1 MIDNEIIKVLDQQ
14 EYIRRT
20 TGRVVSVSDN
30 NAVVLVKLRDSD
42 TQINLLNKTGEYLSV
57 GDGVWI
63 HYWKEISDGYVA
75 IKNGLSVD
83 YNFSSAVQ
91 HDPPIDIETH
101 IKNSYL
107 LNEEQSE
114 YITSYTYDVADDY
127 DTIDFTNVSLGS
139 ISKGAYIPAIDEHG
153 TWSQDDY
160 YFYSANCPAYNGVNL
175 HFNWIP
181 RFYNN
186 QEVQYGAIA
195 EDTQNDLYVYNH
207 IQIPVYTAVWDS
219 TLERNRYVME
229 TRTIQLEQSIETD
242 DNITYYCIQ
251 MTISQSMLKPKTV
264 IGTLARSPISYPDIS
279 KYGFILFLI
288 MGYNGGGG
296 DTTPLFARSELEPL
310 IYDCVAYSVYQNDNG
325 NWCLKGR
332 LNSVGAS
339 VEIPAAIT
347 NNRVNIHEGEVTQ
360 TKERSEVI

>member
-1 MIDNEIIKVLDQQ
+1 MIDNKIIKVLDQQ

-75 IKNGLSVD
+75 IKDGLSVD

-114 YITSYTYDVADDY
+114 YITSYTYDVDDDY
-127 DTIDFTNVSLGS
+127 ETIDFTNVSLGS
-139 ISKGAYIPAIDEHG
+139 ISKGAYIPAIDEHEA
-153 TWSQDDY
+153 WPQYCY
-160 YFYSANCPAYNGVNL
+160 YFYSSDCPAYNGVTL

-186 QEVQYGAIA
+186 REVGYGAIA

-207 IQIPVYTAVWDS
+207 IQIPVYTEVWDS
-219 TLERNRYVME
+219 TLERNRYIME
-229 TRTIQLEQSIETD
+229 TRTIQLEQGIETRD
-242 DNITYYCIQ
+242 GVTLYCIQ
-251 MTISQSMLKPKTV
+251 MTISQSMLRPKQV
-264 IGTLARSPISYPDIS
+264 IGTLASSVSSYPDIS
-279 KYGFILFLI
+279 KYGFILFL
-288 MGYNGGGG
+288 YEGG
-296 DTTPLFARSELEPL
+296 DYTGLYARSELEPL
-310 IYDCVAYSVYQNDNG
+310 IYGCMAHGVYQNDNG
-325 NWCLKGR
+325 NWCLKGGS
-332 LNSVGAS
+332 NSVGAF